1 MHILG
6 LIKVLLR
13 LAGNLSEWAMRRQ
26 LIKAGE
32 SAAVNKG
39 LVDVANTI
47 EKARVARNNI
57 DSKRL
62 RSKYRRVTK
71 YLGAKGDD

>member
-1 MHILG
+1 MQFLG

-13 LAGNLSEWAMRRQ
+13 LVGHLSEWAMRRQ

-39 LVDVANTI
+39 LVEVANTI
-47 EKARVARNNI
+47 EKARRARSDI

-62 RSKYRRVTK
+62 RSKYRRSSK
-71 YLGAKGDD
+71 EGD

>member
-1 MHILG
+1 VQFLG

-13 LAGNLSEWAMRRQ
+13 LVGHLSEWAMRRQ

-47 EKARVARNNI
+47 EKARRARSDI

-62 RSKYRRVTK
+62 RSKYRRSSK
-71 YLGAKGDD
+71 EGD

>member
-1 MHILG
+1 MQFLG

-13 LAGNLSEWAMRRQ
+13 LGGHLSEWAMRRQ

-47 EKARVARNNI
+47 EKARRARSDI

-62 RSKYRRVTK
+62 RSKYRRSSK
-71 YLGAKGDD
+71 EGD

>member
-13 LAGNLSEWAMRRQ
+13 LVGHLSEWAMRRQ

-39 LVDVANTI
+39 LVDAYNQI
-47 EKARVARNNI
+47 ESARAARSNI

-62 RSKYRRVTK
+62 RSKYRRSTDK
-71 YLGAKGDD
+71 NHG

>member
-1 MHILG
+1 
-6 LIKVLLR
+6 
-13 LAGNLSEWAMRRQ
+13 MRRQ

>member
-1 MHILG
+1 MQFLG

-13 LAGNLSEWAMRRQ
+13 LVGHLSEWAMRRQ

-47 EKARVARNNI
+47 EKARRARRDI

-62 RSKYRRVTK
+62 RSKYRRSSK
-71 YLGAKGDD
+71 EGD

>member
-1 MHILG
+1 MQFLG

-13 LAGNLSEWAMRRQ
+13 LVGHLSEWAMRRQ
-26 LIKAGE
+26 LIKACE

-47 EKARVARNNI
+47 EKARRARSDI

-62 RSKYRRVTK
+62 RSKYRRSSK
-71 YLGAKGDD
+71 EGD

>member
-1 MHILG
+1 MQFLG

-13 LAGNLSEWAMRRQ
+13 LVGHLSEWAMRRQ

-47 EKARVARNNI
+47 EQARRARSDI

-62 RSKYRRVTK
+62 RSKYRRSSK
-71 YLGAKGDD
+71 EGD

>member
-1 MHILG
+1 MQFLG

-13 LAGNLSEWAMRRQ
+13 LVGHLSEWAMRRQ

-47 EKARVARNNI
+47 EKARRARSDI

-62 RSKYRRVTK
+62 RSKYRRSSK
-71 YLGAKGDD
+71 EGD

>member
-39 LVDVANTI
+39 LVDAANTI

-62 RSKYRRVTK
+62 RSKYKRVTK
-71 YLGAKGDD
+71 YLGGK

>member
-1 MHILG
+1 
-6 LIKVLLR
+6 
-13 LAGNLSEWAMRRQ
+13 MRRQ

-71 YLGAKGDD
+71 YLGGK